1 MAHIFIVNE
10 QTFKMHLEY
19 LFAGTGASDTSTDFI
34 FDNSIKLSTAEE
46 KKSIGMM
53 TDVARIRKGDKI
65 IFFVTGISKFYG
77 IFEASSDFFLDPNDK
92 DNYLHKELGK
102 ILTYRLLIKPYKVYK
117 NGLSE
122 FDALDSLQNIK
133 YPDEICWSLIYRKL
147 GGNRGC
153 TMITDQEYDTL
164 LEKLKK
170 NNQLIKSKDTNK
182 QQITPNTHHNIYK
195 GRHLDVI
202 KKLKDNMFYKY
213 RTKKA
218 FEHYLQFWIITIL
231 KSKKY
236 NKILSPKQPVSWIG
250 NEVMCSF
257 GERRIDIMTIQK
269 MKKQI
274 DISLIELKDEKVKQI
289 IIEQLSGYIR
299 WILNYILPIYLRNGY
314 KINIHPIIISEGIS
328 NLSKRKDNLDKIEQ
342 EIKSHSWS
350 LYNSSKIKVL
360 PTKII
365 HFQPDKETLQLT
377 NN

>member
-10 QTFKMHLEY
+10 QTFKKHLEY

-53 TDVARIRKGDKI
+53 TDVSRIRKGDKI

-122 FDALDSLQNIK
+122 FDALDSLHNIK

-153 TMITDQEYDTL
+153 TMITDQEYDIL

-170 NNQLIKSKDTNK
+170 
-182 QQITPNTHHNIYK
+182 
-195 GRHLDVI
+195 
-202 KKLKDNMFYKY
+202 
-213 RTKKA
+213 
-218 FEHYLQFWIITIL
+218 
-231 KSKKY
+231 
-236 NKILSPKQPVSWIG
+236 
-250 NEVMCSF
+250 
-257 GERRIDIMTIQK
+257 
-269 MKKQI
+269 
-274 DISLIELKDEKVKQI
+274 
-289 IIEQLSGYIR
+289 
-299 WILNYILPIYLRNGY
+299 
-314 KINIHPIIISEGIS
+314 
-328 NLSKRKDNLDKIEQ
+328 
-342 EIKSHSWS
+342 
-350 LYNSSKIKVL
+350 
-360 PTKII
+360 
-365 HFQPDKETLQLT
+365 
-377 NN
+377 